1 MSLRDTILGADDLEE
16 SVMVID
22 EWDVTI
28 LLKGMS
34 AGQRVKVRKL
44 MKTETPEAYADI
56 LILALLDPETKQPV
70 FDPADRDALAGKSG
84 AVLQRIALEWVRIS
98 GPTDEEAEAEIEAD
112 PTYVGA

>member
-16 SVMVID
+16 LTMDIP

-34 AGQRVKVRKL
+34 AGQRVRVRKL
-44 MKTETPEAYADI
+44 MKTETPESYADI
-56 LILALLDPETKQPV
+56 LILALLDPDTKKTV
-70 FDPADRDALAGKSG
+70 FDPADRDALAAKSG
-84 AVLQRIALEWVRIS
+84 AVLERIALEWVRIS

-112 PTYVGA
+112 PTSGGV

>member
-34 AGQRVKVRKL
+34 AGQRVKVRAL
-44 MKTETPEAYADI
+44 MKTETPESYADI
-56 LILALLDPETKQPV
+56 LILALLDPDTKKPV
-70 FDPADRDALAGKSG
+70 FDPADRDALAQKSG
-84 AVLQRIALEWVRIS
+84 AVLERIALEWVRIS
-98 GPTDEEAEAEIEAD
+98 GPTDEEAEQEVEAD
-112 PTYVGA
+112 PT